1 MNRVTP
7 GPSMA
12 MRGLAILAVAFGLAL
27 SAAPAAAQQ
36 KAAPQK
42 AATTAAPQDAPRA
55 TRADT
60 AGRLVFEREV
70 FRYPRDGR
78 RDPFAS
84 LIATG
89 DIRPIFADLV
99 LSGIIYD
106 PSGRNSMATLRDVSN
121 GDLYR
126 ARVGSVFGRI
136 RVTAISRNE
145 VRFAIDEFGFTRQ
158 ESLSLNVPAA
168 RTP

>member
-1 MNRVTP
+1 VTVVTP
-7 GPSMA
+7 RRPL
-12 MRGLAILAVAFGLAL
+12 LAALLLAAVAAL
-27 SAAPAAAQQ
+27 PLGAQATTPAAPAAQPAT
-36 KAAPQK
+36 P
-42 AATTAAPQDAPRA
+42 AATRAA
-55 TRADT
+55 RADT

-70 FRYPRDGR
+70 YRYPRGGR

-89 DIRPIFADLV
+89 DIRPIFNDLV
-99 LSGIIYD
+99 LSGIIFD
-106 PSGRNSMATLRDVSN
+106 PTGRNSMATLRDVST

-126 ARVGSVFGRI
+126 ARVGAVFGRI
-136 RVTAISRNE
+136 RVTSITRTT
-145 VRFAIDEFGFTRQ
+145 VQFAIDEFGFTRQ